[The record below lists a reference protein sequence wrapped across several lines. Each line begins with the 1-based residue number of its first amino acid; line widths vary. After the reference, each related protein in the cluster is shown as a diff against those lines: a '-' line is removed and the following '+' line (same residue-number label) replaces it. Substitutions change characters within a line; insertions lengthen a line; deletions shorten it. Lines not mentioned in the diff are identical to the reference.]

1 LDIVQEEPISV
12 KVSPNPIGNSM
23 TVNQPLEDS
32 HPYLL
37 SITDKL
43 LLDQGL
49 RKRDNQIWRSKKLIK
64 CNLYFSLKW

>member
-1 LDIVQEEPISV
+1 
-12 KVSPNPIGNSM
+12 M

-64 CNLYFSLKW
+64 CNPYFSLKW

>member
-1 LDIVQEEPISV
+1 LDIDQEEPISV

-49 RKRDNQIWRSKKLIK
+49 RKRDNQI
-64 CNLYFSLKW
+64 